1 MEPAVIQ
8 LEGIQAV
15 KSFRLGPGAQRES
28 RWEKSSFYMAG
39 AFQPTLREV
48 SMSKLNRE
56 TLLRHIRHL
65 RTLTNLMEE
74 DVMHDNKLP
83 DDQVLKSAASEM
95 ASVVGLVDKIKR
107 LKTCKTS

>member
-1 MEPAVIQ
+1 MNET
-8 LEGIQAV
+8 G
-15 KSFRLGPGAQRES
+15 GAPVPP
-28 RWEKSSFYMAG
+28 AG
-39 AFQPTLREV
+39 AFQITLREV
-48 SMSKLNRE
+48 FVSNLNRE

>member
-1 MEPAVIQ
+1 
-8 LEGIQAV
+8 
-15 KSFRLGPGAQRES
+15 
-28 RWEKSSFYMAG
+28 
-39 AFQPTLREV
+39 
-48 SMSKLNRE
+48 
-56 TLLRHIRHL
+56 
-65 RTLTNLMEE
+65 MEE

>member
-1 MEPAVIQ
+1 
-8 LEGIQAV
+8 
-15 KSFRLGPGAQRES
+15 
-28 RWEKSSFYMAG
+28 
-39 AFQPTLREV
+39 
-48 SMSKLNRE
+48 MSKLNRE
-56 TLLRHIRHL
+56 TLLRHIRYL

-74 DVMHDNKLP
+74 EVMHDNKLP